1 MNPLTKDQF
10 FAIWKVLLDN
20 FKQSR
25 DGFTLAFIY
34 QTLMERDPELSADQ
48 FTYAIQQCLISCKF
62 MPSLNE
68 VLRQIY
74 EPDLTGIPVM
84 PDIDPKYA
92 DEYQLN
98 HYNTA
103 LNTVNKWVAQ
113 NDHKPAVGHFR
124 EDRLLEIPG
133 IPEEQRRLAAAGH
146 SFGGYA
152 RPKQDFLGFGSSEP
166 RAVSQHAEEMRLET
180 SKRHAIER
188 FKDAA

>member
-74 EPDLTGIPVM
+74 EPDLTGIPAM
-84 PDIDPKYA
+84 PDIDPRYA
-92 DEYQLN
+92 DEYQLS

-103 LNTVNKWVAQ
+103 LNTQQKWVAQ
-113 NDHKPAVGHFR
+113 NDHRPAVGHFR
-124 EDRLLEIPG
+124 TDRLQEIPG
-133 IPEEQRRLAAAGH
+133 IPETERLNAAKSKGLL
-146 SFGGYA
+146 GYS

-188 FKDAA
+188 FKNAA